1 MNNKKNELQARSNRG
16 NKMKLFCG
24 FNFLGSELRSNNQ
37 GSSLVSGL
45 TFASLRD
52 LSCSQLLINNI
63 SSVFSYSSSKP
74 GSLEGIRW
82 QSIERRFKKRDNE
95 KAI

>member
-16 NKMKLFCG
+16 NKMF
-24 FNFLGSELRSNNQ
+24 
-37 GSSLVSGL
+37 
-45 TFASLRD
+45 
-52 LSCSQLLINNI
+52 
-63 SSVFSYSSSKP
+63 SVFSYSSSKP

-82 QSIERRFKKRDNE
+82 QSIERRLKKRDNE